1 MDEEVLKNIKRSNI
15 KLDHYKEVSKNLQKN
30 GRSTKGELIMP
41 LPGETK
47 ESFMRGIEAL
57 ISSGVSSMCIYTLM
71 LLNGTEFK
79 NTKYRK
85 EFDIK
90 GRFRIVPLNFGEY
103 AGEKIFDF
111 EEVGIQTKDMP
122 FEDYLYIRGFALII
136 ESLVNGRIFEE
147 FFLYLKNFNVGRTEF
162 LKRLYDNIKNA
173 PNSLQINLEDFLE
186 ETKGELW
193 ETDKELVDYYRQ
205 EQNYSLLKSGK
216 VGGNLI
222 YKYKV
227 LNIVF
232 SCSDWIAFIKEQLKI
247 LCEDKVEDKK
257 CFEQVEKEIEE
268 IGKFCKY
275 KLAGLLNV
283 DADVSAMSG
292 KFNFDI
298 LDWLESGHDKPLSD
312 YLAKTPITFQ
322 FEYDQEQLQTRKDLF
337 SRYGTDVNA
346 LSKIVTRIS
355 SLESQFRKIRK
366 NNEPIREIYNYTQ
379 ESMTRYMLSS

>member
-1 MDEEVLKNIKRSNI
+1 
-15 KLDHYKEVSKNLQKN
+15 
-30 GRSTKGELIMP
+30 
-41 LPGETK
+41 
-47 ESFMRGIEAL
+47 
-57 ISSGVSSMCIYTLM
+57 M

-79 NTKYRK
+79 NTQYRK

-257 CFEQVEKEIEE
+257 CLEQVEIEIKEIV
-268 IGKFCKY
+268 KFCKY
-275 KLAGLLNV
+275 KLAGLFDI
-283 DADVSAMSG
+283 DADLSPIAE

-298 LDWLESGHDKPLSD
+298 LSWLDSDQKKPLND
-312 YLAKTPITFQ
+312 YRAKTPISFQ
-322 FEYDQEQLQTRKDLF
+322 FEYNKEQLQTRKDQF
-337 SRYGTDVNA
+337 SRYGNDVNA

-355 SLESQFRKIRK
+355 SLESQFRQIKK
-366 NNEPIREIYNYTQ
+366 NDNSTRGIYNYV
-379 ESMTRYMLSS
+379 EGSMTKYTLAN